1 MKAIITL
8 SIASLAALYTMDLLA
23 QEAGDT
29 DNNVAQDSDIYVE
42 EIRSTCEAEA
52 AGLPD
57 AEAYIR
63 ECINNMMQS
72 FANPQE

>member
-8 SIASLAALYTMDLLA
+8 ILALTTVLFTLHSSA
-23 QEAGDT
+23 QEADDT
-29 DNNVAQDSDIYVE
+29 GGSSDQGSEMYLD

-63 ECINNMMQS
+63 DCVESMKKS
-72 FANPQE
+72 FSGQQD